1 MPIPRDIVCYYCQKG
16 RHARCALPQTCA
28 CSECYPTGEEPMS
41 HAPATCRK
49 CSAKPN
55 EFVALCRLHAAAPG
69 LNLELRQA
77 LEGLLRLV
85 APGTEAGLRAHAVLR
100 AAKGAAK

>member
-1 MPIPRDIVCYYCQKG
+1 
-16 RHARCALPQTCA
+16 
-28 CSECYPTGEEPMS
+28 MS
-41 HAPATCRK
+41 HTPATYRK
-49 CSAKPN
+49 CSAKLN
-55 EFVALCRLHAAAPG
+55 ELVTLCPLHAAAPG

-100 AAKGAAK
+100 AAKEAAE